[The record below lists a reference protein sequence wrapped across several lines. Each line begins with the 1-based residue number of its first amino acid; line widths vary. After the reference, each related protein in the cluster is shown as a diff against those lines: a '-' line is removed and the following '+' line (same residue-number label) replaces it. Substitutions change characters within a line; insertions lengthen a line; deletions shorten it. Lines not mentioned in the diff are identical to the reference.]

1 MKKKRNMKYPILVLI
16 LVLVM
21 ACLTGCKKK
30 PEEQAGGTVA
40 ISIVDVSVTEP
51 DQDGSDQEEPASSPD
66 VQTAEEPETD
76 QGDQPSEEPAA
87 DPGVQQTETPKA
99 DQETVD
105 YYFRN
110 AKLLG
115 QHYEKHGIEMGFAS
129 EEEYEAAASAVINN
143 PNALHK
149 VEKEDGDDIFYI
161 EETNDFVVLS
171 KDGYIRT
178 YFWPS
183 AGIKYFN
190 RQ

>member
-1 MKKKRNMKYPILVLI
+1 MKKKRNFKYPILVLI

-51 DQDGSDQEEPASSPD
+51 DQ
-66 VQTAEEPETD
+66 
-76 QGDQPSEEPAA
+76 EEPAA
-87 DPGVQQTETPKA
+87 DPGVQQTEEPEA

-143 PNALHK
+143 PKALHK
-149 VEKEDGDDIFYI
+149 VEKEDGDDIFYV

-183 AGIKYFN
+183 AGIKYYN